1 MKVETS
7 CLFHLEYHSDVV
19 KNVHIGDGVWL
30 QEVINDYWLSDVLDK
45 KPLLKAKEDMDWGPF
60 THRLFVSIEGT
71 SNDEDARVKAAE
83 QLIYQAIV
91 LSRIVRP
98 TPIASNGAWV
108 RTVYPESGEPSHFGR
123 GNAGFFGSAY
133 VTAPHDERTLVE
145 DDARQMS
152 ELWGQY
158 HKFFVDEPQYRRIV
172 RALIYFDTAA
182 HISLLEPRHIL
193 LHAALES
200 LICTNQPG
208 KNKAEV
214 TKRLPQL
221 VNFVC
226 EDEAKA
232 IYDLCCDFKHSAAP
246 LVLMPTADGSIDSED
261 GERFKAAHLL
271 WDALRALFRRSIEE
285 PEIAEKLC
293 DVNKLRGEIPV

>member
-7 CLFHLEYHSDVV
+7 CLFHLEYHSQVV
-19 KNVHIGDGVWL
+19 KEAHIGDEVWI
-30 QEVINDYWLSDVLDK
+30 QEVINDDWLSDVLDK
-45 KPLLKAKEDMDWGPF
+45 NPRLDAKQNMDWGPF

-71 SNDEDARVKAAE
+71 NNDEDERVKAAE

-98 TPIASNGAWV
+98 TPIPSSGAWV
-108 RTVYPESGEPSHFGR
+108 RTVYPESGEPYHFVR
-123 GNAGFFGSAY
+123 VDAGFRGRAY
-133 VTAPHDERTLVE
+133 VTAPRHKLTLVE
-145 DDARQMS
+145 DDAKQMT
-152 ELWGQY
+152 ELWGQ
-158 HKFFVDEPQYRRIV
+158 HHQFFLDEPQYRRIV

-182 HISLLEPRHIL
+182 HIWLLEPRHIL

-208 KNKAEV
+208 RNKAEV

-221 VNFVC
+221 VSFVD
-226 EDEAKA
+226 ESEAKA

-246 LVLMPTADGSIDSED
+246 LVLSPTDDGSMDSED
-261 GERFKAAHLL
+261 SERFKAAHLL
-271 WDALRALFRRSIEE
+271 WDALRAVFRRSIEE
-285 PEIAEKLC
+285 PEIAEALC
-293 DVNKLRGEIPV
+293 DVNKLRKKFPV